1 MTLRLDKTQQ
11 SKIKT
16 KITLLT
22 NVFRIGEGEE
32 SEEGVEERDEGAE
45 ERIPNILRS
54 SSTYQAGLGAC
65 FLPISAKVV
74 QQRSSSSLL
83 QLEDSILT
91 KN

>member
-1 MTLRLDKTQQ
+1 MIIRLNKTQQ
-11 SKIKT
+11 SKTKT
-16 KITLLT
+16 KRTWLT

-32 SEEGVEERDEGAE
+32 SDEGVEERDEGAE
-45 ERIPNILRS
+45 ERIPNIFRS

-83 QLEDSILT
+83 QLWRFDFD
-91 KN
+91 